1 MDKITFDCEDGST
14 VDFYIVDEA
23 RIGGFNYILV
33 KEDEDDEADCYIMK
47 DISDEG
53 ENDACYEFV
62 EEEAEFEAV
71 RKVFEEQYNLD
82 GQDED

>member
-1 MDKITFDCEDGST
+1 
-14 VDFYIVDEA
+14 
-23 RIGGFNYILV
+23 
-33 KEDEDDEADCYIMK
+33 MK